1 MKSPHHEHEDQ
12 TAELAETRSLKK
24 GDTLT
29 LPPNNL
35 KTPVEITLAPNAE
48 HPATLTIYRVENLQ
62 KNLDGDPYLFVGDKA
77 VGDLHG
83 PSCYREQTFDPEAA
97 YVIASETDVS
107 ATQDDAGFIMLYA
120 GQTITIGREQA
131 GSPPSL
137 RENSYVSRGHL
148 ILSVDEGPVDKET
161 GGLTIEDTSLNG
173 TQVRFRPASP
183 WDDLREAPTV
193 LSEPDG
199 LPSLIVS
206 YDDARFTPSSS
217 GELPSLAAPYPSAA
231 EKNSDELPSLTPR
244 DEQSVGAEV
253 SPKQAE
259 PSHDQGEL
267 MDEMP
272 HRVKELLEWRS
283 RAIDFA
289 KEQVEGMLSAL
300 HKNGGS
306 KLKRHLN
313 RIEREASNLTSIA
326 NTGSELLSTTLASS
340 VDNETRELL
349 EQSQEMYKRLL
360 DSLDTL
366 LTCMPT
372 DSMDLSAYNEQAEFG
387 WNIAGVKEL
396 IRGIRAVDQKLIHRF
411 NQEG

>member
-1 MKSPHHEHEDQ
+1 MKSPHHEHEKQ
-12 TAELAETRSLKK
+12 IAELAETRLLKK

-35 KTPVEITLAPNAE
+35 KTPVEITLAPNAKD
-48 HPATLTIYRVENLQ
+48 PATLIVYRVDQPQTDRESR
-62 KNLDGDPYLFVGDKA
+62 LFMGNKGA
-77 VGDLHG
+77 GGLHETFHN
-83 PSCYREQTFDPEAA
+83 REQTFDPEAA
-97 YVIASETDVS
+97 YVIVSEADVS

-148 ILSVDEGPVDKET
+148 ILSVDEGSTDKET
-161 GGLTIEDTSLNG
+161 GRLTIEDTSLNG
-173 TQVRFRPASP
+173 TRVRFSSASP
-183 WDDLREAPTV
+183 WDDLREAPTA

-199 LPSLIVS
+199 LPSLIVP
-206 YDDARFTPSSS
+206 YDDRFTPSSS
-217 GELPSLAAPYPSAA
+217 GELPPLAAPSYPPVTRES
-231 EKNSDELPSLTPR
+231 SELPSLISR
-244 DEQSVGAEV
+244 DEQSVGTEV

-283 RAIDFA
+283 RAIGFVG
-289 KEQVEGMLSAL
+289 EQVEGMLSAL
-300 HKNGGS
+300 HKNDGS

-349 EQSQEMYKRLL
+349 EQSQEMYKHLL
-360 DSLDTL
+360 DGLNTL
-366 LTCMPT
+366 LTCTLT
-372 DSMDLSAYNEQAEFG
+372 DLMDLSAYNSQVEFR
-387 WNIAGVKEL
+387 WNITGVKEL
-396 IRGIRAVDQKLIHRF
+396 IGGIQTVDQKLIHRF

>member
-1 MKSPHHEHEDQ
+1 MKSPHHEHEKQ
-12 TAELAETRSLKK
+12 IAELVETRLLEN
-24 GDTLT
+24 GYTLT

-62 KNLDGDPYLFVGDKA
+62 KN
-77 VGDLHG
+77 
-83 PSCYREQTFDPEAA
+83 CEQTFDPEAA
-97 YVIASETDVS
+97 YVIVSEADVS

-148 ILSVDEGPVDKET
+148 ILSADEGSTDKET

-183 WDDLREAPTV
+183 WDDLREVPTA

-199 LPSLIVS
+199 LPSLIVP
-206 YDDARFTPSSS
+206 YDARFTPSSS

-231 EKNSDELPSLTPR
+231 EKNGDELPSLIPR
-244 DEQSVGAEV
+244 DKQLVGTEV

-267 MDEMP
+267 MDEMSR
-272 HRVKELLEWRS
+272 RVKELLERRS
-283 RAIDFA
+283 RAIGFVG
-289 KEQVEGMLSAL
+289 EQVEGMLSAL
-300 HKNGGS
+300 HKNDGG
-306 KLKRHLN
+306 KLKRHLDS
-313 RIEREASNLTSIA
+313 IERETSNLTSIA
-326 NTGSELLSTTLASS
+326 NTGSELLSTTPVRL
-340 VDNETRELL
+340 VNNETRELL
-349 EQSQEMYKRLL
+349 EQSQEIYKRLL
-360 DSLDTL
+360 EGLENLSTR
-366 LTCMPT
+366 TPA
-372 DSMDLSAYNEQAEFG
+372 DSMDLSAYNSQVEFR
-387 WNIAGVKEL
+387 WNITGVEEL
-396 IRGIRAVDQKLIHRF
+396 IGGIRAVDKELIR
-411 NQEG
+411 